1 MLARTTTARGP
12 TWAPATPGNLNSL
25 QICRSSSPGT
35 NPRLSQLNPPPAC
48 VAELRCARSGFGS
61 RRYRRCPADFSRTH
75 RAGLSS
81 ESRDHHQYAS
91 ISAGPARSGGCGQ
104 TAPRWVWTAY
114 RKMILLH
121 KKNASRPWE
130 PEEEKQL
137 REMAEAGKT
146 ITMIALRLKRT
157 VTAVRCRL
165 STLKISLHKLGR
177 LPREN
182 PPA

>member
-1 MLARTTTARGP
+1 
-12 TWAPATPGNLNSL
+12 
-25 QICRSSSPGT
+25 
-35 NPRLSQLNPPPAC
+35 
-48 VAELRCARSGFGS
+48 
-61 RRYRRCPADFSRTH
+61 
-75 RAGLSS
+75 
-81 ESRDHHQYAS
+81 
-91 ISAGPARSGGCGQ
+91 
-104 TAPRWVWTAY
+104 
-114 RKMILLH
+114 MILLH

-130 PEEEKQL
+130 PEEDNQL
-137 REMAEAGKT
+137 REMVEAGKT

>member
-1 MLARTTTARGP
+1 
-12 TWAPATPGNLNSL
+12 
-25 QICRSSSPGT
+25 
-35 NPRLSQLNPPPAC
+35 
-48 VAELRCARSGFGS
+48 
-61 RRYRRCPADFSRTH
+61 
-75 RAGLSS
+75 
-81 ESRDHHQYAS
+81 
-91 ISAGPARSGGCGQ
+91 
-104 TAPRWVWTAY
+104 
-114 RKMILLH
+114 MILR

-177 LPREN
+177 LLREK